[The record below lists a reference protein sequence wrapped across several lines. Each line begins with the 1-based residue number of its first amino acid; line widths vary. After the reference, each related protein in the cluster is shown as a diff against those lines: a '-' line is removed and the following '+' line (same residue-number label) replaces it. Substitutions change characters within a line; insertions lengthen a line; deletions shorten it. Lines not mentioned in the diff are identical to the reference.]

1 MTFYQTLLIV
11 VFPCMCIVSGVIGF
25 LGGHRMGAEDE
36 KEFIKGVIASE
47 ERKWKREHMG
57 EKYFE

>member
-1 MTFYQTLLIV
+1 
-11 VFPCMCIVSGVIGF
+11 MCIVSGVIGF

-36 KEFIKGVIASE
+36 KEFIKEVIASE
-47 ERKWKREHMG
+47 ERKWKRKQMG